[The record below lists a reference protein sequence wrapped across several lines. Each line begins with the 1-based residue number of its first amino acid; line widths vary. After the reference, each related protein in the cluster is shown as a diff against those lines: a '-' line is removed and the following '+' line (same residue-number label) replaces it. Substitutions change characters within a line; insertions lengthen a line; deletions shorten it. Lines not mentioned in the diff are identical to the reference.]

1 MPRAVLERRAI
12 FQYWNKRN
20 DSKRYSNKLYN
31 LFRGAA
37 LKLIEKPDLGKL
49 LSATNVRY
57 IIVEKYLLVYRIK
70 PEAIEI
76 ISVWDGRRNPDDFE
90 KLITKR

>member
-1 MPRAVLERRAI
+1 MPRAIQDRSDI
-12 FQYWNKRN
+12 FAYWNERN
-20 DSKRYSNKLYN
+20 GSNRYSQKLYN
-31 LFRGAA
+31 LFRGTSQ
-37 LKLIEKPDLGKL
+37 KLIVRPNFGKAL
-49 LSATNVRY
+49 NAPQVKY

-70 PEAIEI
+70 PKAIEI